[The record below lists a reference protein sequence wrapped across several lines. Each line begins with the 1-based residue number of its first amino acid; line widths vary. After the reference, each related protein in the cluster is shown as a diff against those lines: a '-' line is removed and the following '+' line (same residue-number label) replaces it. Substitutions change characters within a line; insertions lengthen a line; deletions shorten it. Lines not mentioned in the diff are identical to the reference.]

1 MTHRLDFIV
10 PGDPAQRTGG
20 YLYDAHIVTELR
32 RLGWTV
38 AVHGLPGSFPEA
50 DASARDAL
58 ERTLATLPSGRL
70 VVVDGLA
77 LGGLPEVAIRH
88 GCRLRLVALVHHPL
102 ADERGLSL
110 ARRHCL
116 LASER
121 AALAA
126 VGRVITTSP
135 WTARRLADFGLQ
147 PSRVSTVE
155 PGVTPLALARA
166 DGEPPRL
173 LCVGTVSPRKGQ
185 DLLVRALAR
194 LRDTPWHCDCI
205 GSSTRDPDFAGA
217 VAGLIHEAGLDDRI
231 QLHGE
236 CDDAHLRAAYAGA
249 DLFVLPS
256 HYEGYGMV
264 VTEAIAAGLPVLT
277 TTGGAL
283 SETLP
288 PGAGI
293 VVPPDDVDAL
303 TEALA
308 ALIGDRARRHALRE
322 GARKARAALRDWP
335 QAGAEFAAALSGM
348 ERSPAAMGG
357 EPRAANPGA
366 HTSGRH
372 PRAANL
378 GKPSSGG
385 RA

>member
-38 AVHGLPGSFPEA
+38 AVHGLPGRFPEA

-147 PSRVSTVE
+147 RSRVSTVE

-236 CDDAHLRAAYAGA
+236 CDDARLRAAYAGA

-293 VVPPDDVDAL
+293 AVPPDDVDAL

-366 HTSGRH
+366 QTSGRH

>member
-1 MTHRLDFIV
+1 MTRRLDFIV

-38 AVHGLPGSFPEA
+38 AVHGLPGRFPEA

-77 LGGLPEVAIRH
+77 LGGLPEVAVRH
-88 GCRLRLVALVHHPL
+88 GGRLALVALVHHPL

-147 PSRVSTVE
+147 RSRVSTVE

-366 HTSGRH
+366 QTSGRH

-378 GKPSSGG
+378 AVPISGN

>member
-38 AVHGLPGSFPEA
+38 AVHGLPGRFPEA
-50 DASARDAL
+50 DATARDAL

-147 PSRVSTVE
+147 RSRVSTVE

-185 DLLVRALAR
+185 DLLVRALAC

-264 VTEAIAAGLPVLT
+264 VTEAISAGLPVLT

-293 VVPPDDVDAL
+293 AVPPDDVDAL

-348 ERSPAAMGG
+348 DRSPAAMGG
-357 EPRAANPGA
+357 EPRAANLGAPPPGGQ
-366 HTSGRH
+366 SRG
-372 PRAANL
+372 ANL